1 MEGIVFHNDFSE
13 RSYPNEKSHFHYW
26 RSRPPSGPYSQAIQ
40 AGNTVYFSGQ
50 LGIDPATGKL
60 AEGVEAQTVQSLKNV
75 QALLQEVGATAENVV
90 KTTVYITSMDDF
102 PVVNAAYAKVF
113 DQNPPARSCVAV
125 KQLPLGGLVEIEA
138 TVVL

>member
-1 MEGIVFHNDFSE
+1 MKKIISTAKA
-13 RSYPNEKSHFHYW
+13 PAAI
-26 RSRPPSGPYSQAIQ
+26 GPYSQAVQ

-50 LGIDPATGKL
+50 LGIDPETGKL
-60 AEGVEAQTVQSLKNV
+60 ADGVEAQTVQSLKNV
-75 QALLQEVGATAENVV
+75 QALLQEVGADFENVV
-90 KTTVYITSMDDF
+90 KTTVYIASMDDF

-113 DQNPPARSCVAV
+113 NQDPPARSCVAV

>member
-1 MEGIVFHNDFSE
+1 MKMVIATSKA
-13 RSYPNEKSHFHYW
+13 PAAI
-26 RSRPPSGPYSQAIQ
+26 GPYSQGIQ
-40 AGNTVYFSGQ
+40 AGNVVYFSGQ

-60 AEGVEAQTVQSLKNV
+60 ADGVEAQTVQSLKNV
-75 QALLQEVGATAENVV
+75 QALLAEVGATAEQVV

-113 DQNPPARSCVAV
+113 NQNPPARSCVAV
-125 KQLPLGGLVEIEA
+125 KQLPMGGLVEIEA